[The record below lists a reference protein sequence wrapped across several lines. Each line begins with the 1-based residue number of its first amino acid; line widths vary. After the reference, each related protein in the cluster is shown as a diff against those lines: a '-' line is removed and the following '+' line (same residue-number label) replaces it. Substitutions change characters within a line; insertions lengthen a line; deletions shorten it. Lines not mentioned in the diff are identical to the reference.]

1 MELIKY
7 LATNWDFW
15 TWTVTLAFFVLA
27 TKRFL
32 AADEVYNEMVFN
44 EKPWERQMRLDE
56 ERYWAVSSPIHAD
69 RCSMFFLS
77 LIFFGL
83 VSWGVG
89 SDVLEFLGYISA

>member
-15 TWTVTLAFFVLA
+15 TWTVTLAFFIWA

-44 EKPWERQMRLDE
+44 EKPGSAKCALMRTDIGDE
-56 ERYWAVSSPIHAD
+56 QPHPWRALLSVFSVAD
-69 RCSMFFLS
+69 L
-77 LIFFGL
+77 LWPGQ
-83 VSWGVG
+83 
-89 SDVLEFLGYISA
+89 LGRWL